1 MKRRFTPQ
9 EQVLI
14 GLGALVVLLLLVYA
28 GWRWVTSDSFGAAQT
43 SLINAEGNYNDAV
56 AMRRKYEQDGRQIED
71 RKRRI
76 AQADPDFDLPT
87 FIGGVEEKLAF
98 HHGTVPSEVR
108 SPFAGDKYLL
118 TRVAFTYTG
127 KSLDE
132 IVRFLSHIE
141 NPEHGIIINRIKI
154 EADAGTGTKFT
165 MGLTV
170 SAITE
175 LRTEP

>member
-28 GWRWVTSDSFGAAQT
+28 GWRWVTRDSFRADQR
-43 SLINAEGNYNDAV
+43 SLIKAEADYNGAV
-56 AMRRKYEQDGRQIED
+56 AMRRRYEQDGRQIED

-76 AQADPDFDLPT
+76 AQTDPDFDLPS
-87 FIGGVEEKLAF
+87 FIGGVEELLTF
-98 HHGTVPSEVR
+98 PHGTVPSEVR
-108 SPFAGDKYLL
+108 NPFANDKYLL

-132 IVRFLSHIE
+132 IIGFLSHIE
-141 NPEHGIIINRIKI
+141 NPKHGIIINRIKL
-154 EADAGTGTKFT
+154 EANKITGAKFT